1 MTRYGRLLNNST
13 MIYKLADNIISP
25 FGITTKANIEAV
37 KAGRSALASY
47 KGLWGIPEPFTA
59 AILPKDLN
67 DLIAR
72 DGYTRFESL
81 VIESACEALAETE
94 FEISSPRVVFILST
108 TKANVELLGDPTASS
123 AILHPGESAKRIAK
137 HLGIETEP
145 IVVCNACVSGLSALI
160 LAERLLT
167 QKVYDYAIVTGADV
181 LSRFVISGFQSFKSM
196 DANPCRPYDIERLGM
211 NLGEAAAT
219 MILSSDEAAK
229 YKKEWGLVEGTIRND
244 AHHISTPSNKGEGA
258 YRAMMPLLQ
267 QINKDELAL
276 VNAHGTATMFMD
288 QMEAVALDRAG
299 LADIPVNSYK
309 GIFGHT
315 LGAAG
320 ILETILT
327 MQALEDHTILGTRGF
342 EDLGV
347 SVPIQVSA
355 EAKYTDKR
363 TFLKLISGFGGSNAA
378 LLVTADEQIQ
388 KQLPKIPQTRQTHRV
403 TITPEGLTID
413 GKYQPATATGKA
425 LLTELY
431 RTYVGD
437 YPKFYKMDGLSK
449 LGFLASELLM
459 KCEQD
464 ELPTEN
470 EQRAVILFNHSASID
485 TDQHYLAS
493 IQPEDYYPS
502 PSLFVY
508 TLPNIVTGE
517 IAIRHHLHGETSF
530 YSLASRNEQL
540 MTQIQQATL
549 SDQATTS
556 MITGWIDYEDEAHFC
571 ADIYILKT
579 YPTP

>member
-1 MTRYGRLLNNST
+1 MVYR
-13 MIYKLADNIISP
+13 IADNITSP
-25 FGITTKANIEAV
+25 LGMTSAQNFQAV
-37 KAGRSALASY
+37 KAGRTALASHE
-47 KGLWGIPEPFTA
+47 GLWDIPEPFTA
-59 AILPKDLN
+59 AILPKELN
-67 DLIAR
+67 DQIAR
-72 DGYTRFESL
+72 EGLTRFESM
-81 VIESACEALAETE
+81 VIASASEALAKTE

-108 TKANVELLGDPTASS
+108 TKANVELLGTPMATS
-123 AILHPGESAKRIAK
+123 AMMHPGESVKRIAK

-167 QKVYDYAIVTGADV
+167 QKFYDYAIVTGADV

-219 MILSSDEAAK
+219 MILASEPTGQHDG
-229 YKKEWGLVEGTIRND
+229 WTLLQGTIRND

-258 YRAMMPLLQ
+258 YRAMVPLLQ
-267 QINKDELAL
+267 QVNKDELAL
-276 VNAHGTATMFMD
+276 VNAH

-299 LADIPVNSYK
+299 LSDIPVNSYK
-309 GIFGHT
+309 GYFGHT

-320 ILETILT
+320 VLETILT
-327 MQALEDHTILGTRGF
+327 MHALDDHTILGTRGF
-342 EDLGV
+342 QELGV

-355 EAKYTDKR
+355 EAKPTDKR

-378 LLVTADEQIQ
+378 LLVTADDQVQIQ
-388 KQLPKIPQTRQTHRV
+388 QPKTPQTHQSHRV

-413 GKYQPATATGKA
+413 GKVQPTTATGKS

-449 LGFLASELLM
+449 LGFLTSELLM
-459 KCEQD
+459 RCEHDGQQTED
-464 ELPTEN
+464 EH
-470 EQRAVILFNHSASID
+470 RAVILFNHSASID
-485 TDQHYLAS
+485 TDQHYLTS
-493 IQPEDYYPS
+493 IQPGNYFPS

-530 YSLASRNEQL
+530 YCLASRNEQL
-540 MTQIQQATL
+540 MTRIQQAAL
-549 SDQATTS
+549 SDSATTS
-556 MITGWIDYEDEAHFC
+556 MITGWIDYEDETHFS
-571 ADIYILKT
+571 L
-579 YPTP
+579 

>member
-1 MTRYGRLLNNST
+1 MVYR
-13 MIYKLADNIISP
+13 IADNITSP
-25 FGITTKANIEAV
+25 LGMTSAQNFQAV
-37 KAGRSALASY
+37 KAGRTALASHE
-47 KGLWGIPEPFTA
+47 GLWDIPEPFTA
-59 AILPKDLN
+59 AILPKELN
-67 DLIAR
+67 DQIAR
-72 DGYTRFESL
+72 KGLTRFESM
-81 VIESACEALAETE
+81 VIASASEALAKTE

-108 TKANVELLGDPTASS
+108 TKANVELLGTPMATS
-123 AILHPGESAKRIAK
+123 AMMHPGESAKRIAK

-167 QKVYDYAIVTGADV
+167 QKFYDYAIVTGADV

-219 MILSSDEAAK
+219 MILAGEPTGQQDG
-229 YKKEWGLVEGTIRND
+229 WTLLQGTIRND
-244 AHHISTPSNKGEGA
+244 AHHISTPSNKGEGV

-267 QINKDELAL
+267 QVNKDELAL

-309 GIFGHT
+309 GYFGHT

-320 ILETILT
+320 VLETVLT
-327 MQALEDHTILGTRGF
+327 MHALDDHTILGTRGF
-342 EDLGV
+342 QELGV

-355 EAKYTDKR
+355 EAKSTDKR

-378 LLVTADEQIQ
+378 LLVTADNQVQIQ
-388 KQLPKIPQTRQTHRV
+388 QPKTLQTHQTHRV

-413 GKYQPATATGKA
+413 GKVQPTTAIGKS

-437 YPKFYKMDGLSK
+437 YPKFYKMDGLCK

-459 KCEQD
+459 KCDGDGQ
-464 ELPTEN
+464 PTEN
-470 EQRAVILFNHSASID
+470 EQRAVILFNHSSSID

-493 IQPEDYYPS
+493 ILPEDYFPS

-540 MTQIQQATL
+540 MTRIQQAAL
-549 SDQATTS
+549 SDSATTS
-556 MITGWIDYEDEAHFC
+556 MITGWIDYEDETHFC
-571 ADIYILKT
+571 ADMYILDAT
-579 YPTP
+579 TTP

>member
-1 MTRYGRLLNNST
+1 MV
-13 MIYKLADNIISP
+13 YKIADNITSP
-25 FGITTKANIEAV
+25 LGMTSVQNYQAV
-37 KAGRSALASY
+37 KAGHSALASY
-47 KGLWGIPEPFTA
+47 SNLWDIPTPFTA
-59 AILPKDLN
+59 ALFSTSQNQALYRADM
-67 DLIAR
+67 
-72 DGYTRFESL
+72 TRFEAL
-81 VIESACEALAETE
+81 VIQSVSQALEGTSLDLK
-94 FEISSPRVVFILST
+94 SSRVVFILST
-108 TKANVELLGDPTASS
+108 TKANVELLGTPMATP
-123 AILHPGESAKRIAK
+123 AIMHPGESARRIAR

-219 MILSSDEAAK
+219 MILASEPTGQHDGWA
-229 YKKEWGLVEGTIRND
+229 LLQGTIRND
-244 AHHISTPSNKGEGA
+244 AHHISTPSNKGEGV

-267 QINKDELAL
+267 QVNKDELAL

-288 QMEAVALDRAG
+288 QMEAVALDRTG
-299 LADIPVNSYK
+299 LTDIPVNSYK
-309 GIFGHT
+309 GYFGHT

-320 ILETILT
+320 VLETVLT
-327 MQALEDHTILGTRGF
+327 IHALDDHTILGTRGF
-342 EDLGV
+342 EELGV

-355 EAKYTDKR
+355 EAKPTDKR

-378 LLVTADEQIQ
+378 LLVTADDQTQIQ
-388 KQLPKIPQTRQTHRV
+388 QPKTPQTHQSHRV

-413 GKYQPATATGKA
+413 GKTQPTTATGKS

-431 RTYVGD
+431 RTHVGD
-437 YPKFYKMDGLSK
+437 YPKFHKMDGLSK

-459 KCEQD
+459 RCEGDGQ
-464 ELPTEN
+464 PTEN

-485 TDQHYLAS
+485 TDQHYLTS
-493 IQPEDYYPS
+493 IQPGNYFPS

-540 MTQIQQATL
+540 MTRIQQAAL

-571 ADIYILKT
+571 ADMYILET
-579 YPTP
+579 T

>member
-1 MTRYGRLLNNST
+1 MVYR
-13 MIYKLADNIISP
+13 IADNITSP
-25 FGITTKANIEAV
+25 LGMTSAQNFQAV
-37 KAGRSALASY
+37 KAGRTALASHE
-47 KGLWGIPEPFTA
+47 GLWDIPEPFTA
-59 AILPKDLN
+59 AILPKELN
-67 DLIAR
+67 DQIAR
-72 DGYTRFESL
+72 KGLTRFESM
-81 VIESACEALAETE
+81 VIASASEALAKTE

-108 TKANVELLGDPTASS
+108 TKANVELLGTPMATS
-123 AILHPGESAKRIAK
+123 AMMHPGESAKRIAK

-167 QKVYDYAIVTGADV
+167 QKFYDYAIVTGADV

-219 MILSSDEAAK
+219 MILAGEPTGQQDG
-229 YKKEWGLVEGTIRND
+229 WTLLQGTIRND

-258 YRAMMPLLQ
+258 YRAMVPLLQ
-267 QINKDELAL
+267 QVNKDELAL

-299 LADIPVNSYK
+299 LSDIPVNSYK
-309 GIFGHT
+309 GYFGHT

-320 ILETILT
+320 VLETILT
-327 MQALEDHTILGTRGF
+327 MHALDDHTILGTRGF
-342 EDLGV
+342 QELGV

-355 EAKYTDKR
+355 EAKPTDKR

-378 LLVTADEQIQ
+378 LLVTADDQTQIQ
-388 KQLPKIPQTRQTHRV
+388 QPKTPQTHQSHRV
-403 TITPEGLTID
+403 TI
-413 GKYQPATATGKA
+413 
-425 LLTELY
+425 
-431 RTYVGD
+431 
-437 YPKFYKMDGLSK
+437 KMDGLCK

-459 KCEQD
+459 RCDHDGQQTED
-464 ELPTEN
+464 EH
-470 EQRAVILFNHSASID
+470 RAVILFNHSASID
-485 TDQHYLAS
+485 TDQHYLTS
-493 IQPEDYYPS
+493 IQPGNYFPS

-530 YSLASRNEQL
+530 YCLASRNEQL
-540 MTQIQQATL
+540 MTRIQQAAL
-549 SDQATTS
+549 SDSATTS

-571 ADIYILKT
+571 ADMYILET
-579 YPTP
+579 T

>member
-1 MTRYGRLLNNST
+1 MVYR
-13 MIYKLADNIISP
+13 IADNITSP
-25 FGITTKANIEAV
+25 LGMTSAQNFQAV
-37 KAGRSALASY
+37 KAGRTALASHE
-47 KGLWGIPEPFTA
+47 GLWDIPEPFTA
-59 AILPKDLN
+59 AILPKELN
-67 DLIAR
+67 DQIAR
-72 DGYTRFESL
+72 KGLTRFESM
-81 VIESACEALAETE
+81 VIASASEALAKTE

-108 TKANVELLGDPTASS
+108 TKANVELLGTPMATS
-123 AILHPGESAKRIAK
+123 AMMHPGENAKRIAK

-167 QKVYDYAIVTGADV
+167 QKFYDYAIVTGADV

-219 MILSSDEAAK
+219 MILAGEPTGQQDG
-229 YKKEWGLVEGTIRND
+229 WTLLQGTIRND
-244 AHHISTPSNKGEGA
+244 AHHISTPSNKGEGV

-267 QINKDELAL
+267 QVNKDELAL

-288 QMEAVALDRAG
+288 QMEAVALDRTG
-299 LADIPVNSYK
+299 LTDIPVNSYK
-309 GIFGHT
+309 GYFGHT

-320 ILETILT
+320 VLETVLT
-327 MQALEDHTILGTRGF
+327 MHALDDHTILGTRGF
-342 EDLGV
+342 QELGV

-355 EAKYTDKR
+355 EAKLTDKC

-378 LLVTADEQIQ
+378 LLVTADNQVQIQ
-388 KQLPKIPQTRQTHRV
+388 QPKTPQTHQTHRV
-403 TITPEGLTID
+403 TITPKGLTID
-413 GKYQPATATGKA
+413 GKVQPTTATGKS

-437 YPKFYKMDGLSK
+437 YPKFYKMDGLCK

-459 KCEQD
+459 KCDGDGQ
-464 ELPTEN
+464 PTEN
-470 EQRAVILFNHSASID
+470 EQRAVILFNHSSSID

-493 IQPEDYYPS
+493 ILPEDYFPS

-530 YSLASRNEQL
+530 YSLAARDEQL
-540 MTQIQQATL
+540 MTQIQQAAL
-549 SDQATTS
+549 SDSATTS
-556 MITGWIDYEDEAHFC
+556 MITGWIDYEDETHFC
-571 ADIYILKT
+571 ADMYILDAT
-579 YPTP
+579 TTP

>member
-72 DGYTRFESL
+72 DGHTRFESL

-108 TKANVELLGDPTASS
+108 TKANVEQLNDPTASS
-123 AILHPGESAKRIAK
+123 AILHPGESAKRITK

-167 QKVYDYAIVTGADV
+167 QKVYDYAVVTGADV

-219 MILSSDEAAK
+219 MVLSSDETEEH
-229 YKKEWGLVEGTIRND
+229 KKEWAFVEGTIRND

-258 YRAMMPLLQ
+258 FRAMIPLLQ

-276 VNAHGTATMFMD
+276 VNAHGTATMYMD
-288 QMEAVALDRAG
+288 QMEAVALNRAG

-320 ILETILT
+320 ILETVLT
-327 MQALEDHTILGTRGF
+327 MH
-342 EDLGV
+342 
-347 SVPIQVSA
+347 
-355 EAKYTDKR
+355 DKR

-459 KCEQD
+459 KYEQD
-464 ELPTEN
+464 ELPTED

-493 IQPEDYYPS
+493 ILPGDYYPS

-540 MTQIQQATL
+540 MTQIQQAAL

-571 ADIYILKT
+571 ADMYILKT
-579 YPTP
+579 NPTP

>member
-1 MTRYGRLLNNST
+1 MVYR
-13 MIYKLADNIISP
+13 IADNITSP
-25 FGITTKANIEAV
+25 LGMTSAQNFQAV
-37 KAGRSALASY
+37 KAGRTALASHE
-47 KGLWGIPEPFTA
+47 GLWDIPEPFTA
-59 AILPKDLN
+59 AILPKELN
-67 DLIAR
+67 DQIAR
-72 DGYTRFESL
+72 KGLTRFESM
-81 VIESACEALAETE
+81 VIASASEALAKTE

-108 TKANVELLGDPTASS
+108 TKANVELLGTPMATS
-123 AILHPGESAKRIAK
+123 AMMHPGESAKRIAK

-167 QKVYDYAIVTGADV
+167 QKFYDYAIVTGADV

-219 MILSSDEAAK
+219 MILASEPTGQQDG
-229 YKKEWGLVEGTIRND
+229 WTLLQGTIRND

-258 YRAMMPLLQ
+258 YRAMVPLLQ
-267 QINKDELAL
+267 QVNKDELAL

-299 LADIPVNSYK
+299 LSDIPVNSYK
-309 GIFGHT
+309 GYFGHT

-320 ILETILT
+320 VLETVLT
-327 MQALEDHTILGTRGF
+327 MHALDDHTILGTRGF
-342 EDLGV
+342 QELGV

-355 EAKYTDKR
+355 EAKPTDKR

-378 LLVTADEQIQ
+378 LLVTADDQTQIQ
-388 KQLPKIPQTRQTHRV
+388 QPKTPQTHQSHRV

-413 GKYQPATATGKA
+413 GKTQPTTATGKS

-431 RTYVGD
+431 RAHVGD
-437 YPKFYKMDGLSK
+437 YLKFHKMDGLCK

-459 KCEQD
+459 RCDHDGQQ
-464 ELPTEN
+464 TED

-485 TDQHYLAS
+485 TDQHYLTS
-493 IQPEDYYPS
+493 ILPENYFPS

-530 YSLASRNEQL
+530 YCLASRNEQL
-540 MTQIQQATL
+540 MTRIQQAAL
-549 SDQATTS
+549 SDSATTS
-556 MITGWIDYEDEAHFC
+556 MITGWIDYEDETHFC
-571 ADIYILKT
+571 ADMYILDAT
-579 YPTP
+579 TTP

>member
-1 MTRYGRLLNNST
+1 
-13 MIYKLADNIISP
+13 MIYKLADNITSP
-25 FGITTKANIEAV
+25 LGTTSRANYEAV
-37 KAGRSALASY
+37 KAGHSALSSH
-47 KGLWGIPEPFTA
+47 KGLWDIPEPFTA
-59 AILPKDLN
+59 ALFTETQRNQIE
-67 DLIAR
+67 R
-72 DGYTRFESL
+72 DGLTRFESL
-81 VIESACEALAETE
+81 VVHSVSDALADTE
-94 FEISSPRVVFILST
+94 LEISSPRVGFILST
-108 TKANVELLGDPTASS
+108 TKANVELLNTPMATS

-137 HLGIETEP
+137 YLGIETEP

-167 QKVYDYAIVTGADV
+167 QKVYDYAIVCGADV

-219 MILSSDEAAK
+219 MVLSNDKAQIH
-229 YKKEWGLVEGTIRND
+229 KKEWTLIQGTIRND

-258 YRAMMPLLQ
+258 YRAMKPLLQ

-288 QMEAVALDRAG
+288 QMEAVALDRVG
-299 LADIPVNSYK
+299 LAEIPINSYK
-309 GIFGHT
+309 GYFGHT

-320 ILETILT
+320 ILETTLT
-327 MQALEDHTILGTRGF
+327 MYALDDHTILGTRGF
-342 EDLGV
+342 EELGV

-355 EAKYTDKR
+355 KAKHTDKR
-363 TFLKLISGFGGSNAA
+363 SFLKLISGFGGSNAA
-378 LLVTADEQIQ
+378 LLVTADDQIQ
-388 KQLPKIPQTRQTHRV
+388 KQLPKIPQAHQTHRV

-413 GKYQPATATGKA
+413 GESKPSTATGKA

-464 ELPTEN
+464 EQPTEN
-470 EQRAVILFNHSASID
+470 ERRAVILFNHSSSID
-485 TDQHYLAS
+485 TDLHYLTS
-493 IQPEDYYPS
+493 IEPENYYPS

-517 IAIRHHLHGETSF
+517 IAIRHHLNSETSF
-530 YSLASRNEQL
+530 YNLASRNEQL

-549 SDQATTS
+549 SDTTTTS
-556 MITGWIDYEDEAHFC
+556 MITGWIDYEDETHFC

>member
-1 MTRYGRLLNNST
+1 MAT
-13 MIYKLADNIISP
+13 
-25 FGITTKANIEAV
+25 
-37 KAGRSALASY
+37 SAMM
-47 KGLWGIPEPFTA
+47 
-59 AILPKDLN
+59 
-67 DLIAR
+67 
-72 DGYTRFESL
+72 
-81 VIESACEALAETE
+81 
-94 FEISSPRVVFILST
+94 
-108 TKANVELLGDPTASS
+108 
-123 AILHPGESAKRIAK
+123 HPGESVKRIAK

-167 QKVYDYAIVTGADV
+167 QKFYDYAIVTGADV

-219 MILSSDEAAK
+219 MILAGEPTGQQDG
-229 YKKEWGLVEGTIRND
+229 WTLLQGTIRND

-258 YRAMMPLLQ
+258 YRAMVPLLQ
-267 QINKDELAL
+267 QVNKDELAL

-299 LADIPVNSYK
+299 LSDIPVNSYK
-309 GIFGHT
+309 GYFGHT

-320 ILETILT
+320 VLETILT
-327 MQALEDHTILGTRGF
+327 MHALDDHTILGTRGF
-342 EDLGV
+342 QELGV

-355 EAKYTDKR
+355 EAKPTDKR

-378 LLVTADEQIQ
+378 LLVTADDQTQIQ
-388 KQLPKIPQTRQTHRV
+388 QPKTPQTHQSHRV

-413 GKYQPATATGKA
+413 GKTQPTTATGKS

-431 RTYVGD
+431 RAHVGD

-459 KCEQD
+459 RCEHDGQQTED
-464 ELPTEN
+464 EH
-470 EQRAVILFNHSASID
+470 RAVILFNHSASID
-485 TDQHYLAS
+485 TDQHYLTS
-493 IQPEDYYPS
+493 IQPGNYFPS

-530 YSLASRNEQL
+530 YCLASRNEQL
-540 MTQIQQATL
+540 MTRIQHAAL
-549 SDQATTS
+549 SDSATTS
-556 MITGWIDYEDEAHFC
+556 MITGWIDYEDETHFC
-571 ADIYILKT
+571 ADMYILDAT
-579 YPTP
+579 TTP

>member
-1 MTRYGRLLNNST
+1 MVYR
-13 MIYKLADNIISP
+13 IADNITSP
-25 FGITTKANIEAV
+25 LGMTSAQNFQAV
-37 KAGRSALASY
+37 KAGRTALASHE
-47 KGLWGIPEPFTA
+47 GLWDIPEPFTA
-59 AILPKDLN
+59 AILPKELN
-67 DLIAR
+67 DQIAR
-72 DGYTRFESL
+72 KGLTRFESM
-81 VIESACEALAETE
+81 VIASASEALAKTE

-108 TKANVELLGDPTASS
+108 TKANVELLGTPMAAS
-123 AILHPGESAKRIAK
+123 AMMHPGESAKRIAK

-167 QKVYDYAIVTGADV
+167 QKFYDYAIVTGADV

-219 MILSSDEAAK
+219 MILSREKAEEH
-229 YKKEWGLVEGTIRND
+229 KKAWTLVEGTIRND
-244 AHHISTPSNKGEGA
+244 ACHISTPSNKGEGA

-267 QINKDELAL
+267 QVNKDELAL

-288 QMEAVALDRAG
+288 QMEAVALDRTG
-299 LADIPVNSYK
+299 LTDIPVNSYK
-309 GIFGHT
+309 GYFGHT

-320 ILETILT
+320 VLETVLT
-327 MQALEDHTILGTRGF
+327 IHALDDHTILGTRGF
-342 EDLGV
+342 EELGV
-347 SVPIQVSA
+347 SVPILVSA
-355 EAKYTDKR
+355 EAKPTDKH

-378 LLVTADEQIQ
+378 LLVTADDQPQIQ
-388 KQLPKIPQTRQTHRV
+388 QPKIPQTHQTHRV

-413 GKYQPATATGKA
+413 GKAQSATATGKA

-437 YPKFYKMDGLSK
+437 YPKFHKMDGLSK

-459 KCEQD
+459 KCEED
-464 ELPTEN
+464 EQPTEN

-493 IQPEDYYPS
+493 IQPDNYFPS

-530 YSLASRNEQL
+530 YSLASRNEEL
-540 MTQIQQATL
+540 MAKIQQATL
-549 SDQATTS
+549 SDTATTS
-556 MITGWIDYEDEAHFC
+556 MITGWIDYEDEAHFS
-571 ADIYILKT
+571 ADMYILDT
-579 YPTP
+579 TSTP

>member
-1 MTRYGRLLNNST
+1 MTRYGRHLNNNT

-25 FGITTKANIEAV
+25 LGITTKANIEAV
-37 KAGRSALASY
+37 KAGRTGLASHE
-47 KGLWGIPEPFTA
+47 GLWDIPEPFTA
-59 AILPKDLN
+59 AILPEELN
-67 DLIAR
+67 DQIAR
-72 DGYTRFESL
+72 DGLTRFESM
-81 VIESACEALAETE
+81 VVASASEALAKTE
-94 FEISSPRVVFILST
+94 FDINSPRVVFILST
-108 TKANVELLGDPTASS
+108 TKANVELLGTPMATS
-123 AILHPGESAKRIAK
+123 AMMHPGESAKRIAK
-137 HLGIETEP
+137 NLGIETEP

-219 MILSSDEAAK
+219 MILASKPTGQQDGWALLQ
-229 YKKEWGLVEGTIRND
+229 GRIRND

-267 QINKDELAL
+267 QVNKDELAL

-299 LADIPVNSYK
+299 LTDIPVNSYK
-309 GIFGHT
+309 GYFGHT

-320 ILETILT
+320 VLETILT
-327 MQALEDHTILGTRGF
+327 MHALDDHTILGTRGF
-342 EDLGV
+342 QELGV

-355 EAKYTDKR
+355 ESKPTDKR

-378 LLVTADEQIQ
+378 LLVTADDQPQIQ
-388 KQLPKIPQTRQTHRV
+388 QPKIPQTHQTHRV

-413 GKYQPATATGKA
+413 GKAQSATATGKA

-437 YPKFYKMDGLSK
+437 YPKFHKMDGLSK

-459 KCEQD
+459 RCEPDGQ
-464 ELPTEN
+464 PTAY
-470 EQRAVILFNHSASID
+470 EQRAVILFNHSSSID

-493 IQPEDYYPS
+493 IQPGNYFPS

-517 IAIRHHLHGETSF
+517 IAIRHQLHSETSF
-530 YSLASRNEQL
+530 YSLASRNEEL
-540 MTQIQQATL
+540 MAKIQQATL
-549 SDQATTS
+549 SDTATTS
-556 MITGWIDYEDEAHFC
+556 MITGWIDYEDEAHFS
-571 ADIYILKT
+571 ADMYILDT
-579 YPTP
+579 TSTP